1 MNFSAET
8 LFASLIW
15 GSIGVGFTIYGKKQS
30 KFIPMIGGLGL
41 IAISYFIVSPLY
53 MSVAAVGIMGAIW
66 VLSKQF

>member
-30 KFIPMIGGLGL
+30 KFIPMIGGLAL
-41 IAISYFIVSPLY
+41 VAISYFIASPLY
-53 MSVAAVGIMGAIW
+53 MSAAAVGIMAAIW
-66 VLSKQF
+66 LLSKQF